1 MDCGPTCL
9 RMISKY
15 YGKEISRQ
23 QLNELTGL
31 TRMGVSLLDLA
42 SSSEDIGFK
51 SLVLKINFK
60 VLQKKIPL
68 PCIALVDRNHFV
80 VIYAI
85 TKTHVKIVDPAKGK
99 ISLRINEFTSRW
111 INDEVRN
118 EGLILAIEPTRK
130 FKDIELDSSE
140 MSWKTLLWPYVA
152 KEKKSIF
159 YLLLILIFTTAIQV
173 IVPFLT
179 QSIVDRGINYQDVDF
194 IKLIL
199 VAQIVLY
206 FSQASVFIF
215 RDWILLFFGSKIN
228 LALQSDFVVKLTQLP
243 VPFFENRKIGDI
255 LERVNDHRRVKG
267 FLSFQT
273 LNIAFAIFNLVIFG
287 IVLLYFMFKIF
298 LYYLIGTVAYI
309 LWVLIF
315 LRKRAELD
323 TLAFKLMSSSQNKII
338 GIING
343 VKEIKLNNS
352 FLRRRWSW
360 ERIQVELHNYSIRDM
375 KLTQYQRSG
384 GMFISE
390 IKNILISYVSAMAVI
405 EGQLTLG
412 GMLAISYII
421 GRLNSPIS
429 MFVGFVQTF
438 QEAKLSLDRI
448 LDVHNEKDENDNT
461 VTKPKISTNTLE
473 IKNLSFKYLKN
484 HSDWILKDINLK
496 VEAGELVAIVG
507 ASGSGKSTLLKL
519 LLKFYA
525 PNEGDILI
533 GGRNLAQVDSTH
545 WRTHCGVVMQDG
557 FIFDDTIKRNITES
571 KSLSSIDEDRLESAL
586 EISNLKETIEGL
598 PMKEETE
605 IGRNGMALSGGQL
618 QRILIA
624 RAIYKNPEFLFF
636 DEATSSLDS
645 INEREIMDKLHEF
658 YENRTV
664 LVIAHRLST
673 VKKAKKILVLSKGEI
688 VEEGNHYE
696 LLKKKGS
703 YYELVVNQLES

>member
-23 QLNELTGL
+23 KLNDLTGL

-42 SSSEDIGFK
+42 SSAEDIGFK
-51 SLVLKINFK
+51 SLVLKVGFN

-68 PCIALVDRNHFV
+68 PCVVLLDQNHFV
-80 VIYAI
+80 VVYEV

-99 ISLRINEFTSRW
+99 LKLKINEFNARW
-111 INDEVRN
+111 INDTTKG
-118 EGLILAIEPTRK
+118 EGLILAVEPTRK
-130 FKDIELDSSE
+130 FKEIEFESDQ
-140 MSWKTLLWPYVA
+140 MGWKALLLPYIN
-152 KEKKSIF
+152 KERKSLY
-159 YLLLILIFTTAIQV
+159 YLLLVLIFTTAVQV

-179 QSIVDRGINYQDVDF
+179 QAIVDRGINYQDVDF

-199 VAQIVLY
+199 IAQIVLY

-215 RDWILLFFGSKIN
+215 RDWLLLFFGSKIN

-243 VPFFENRKIGDI
+243 VPFYENRKIGDI
-255 LERVNDHRRVKG
+255 LERVNDHRRVKA

-273 LNIAFAIFNLVIFG
+273 LNIAFAIFNLVVFG
-287 IVLLYFMFKIF
+287 IVLFYFMFKIF
-298 LYYLIGTVAYI
+298 MFYLIGTVAYI
-309 LWVLIF
+309 VWVLMF
-315 LRKRAELD
+315 LKKRAELD
-323 TLAFKLMSSSQNKII
+323 TLAFKLQSSSQNKII
-338 GIING
+338 GLING

-352 FLRRRWSW
+352 FLRRRWAW
-360 ERIQVELHNYSIRDM
+360 ERIQVELHNYSIKDM
-375 KLTQYQRSG
+375 KLNQYQRSG

-390 IKNILISYVSAMAVI
+390 IKNIFISYVSAMAVI
-405 EGQLTLG
+405 EGHLTLG
-412 GMLAISYII
+412 GMLAIQYII
-421 GRLNSPIS
+421 GRLNNPIS

-438 QEAKLSLDRI
+438 QEAQLSLDRI
-448 LDVHNEKDENDNT
+448 LDVHNEKDENHAK
-461 VTKPKISTNTLE
+461 VIKPKISNNSIE

-484 HSDWILKDINLK
+484 HSEWILEDINLK
-496 VEAGELVAIVG
+496 VGAGELVAIVG
-507 ASGSGKSTLLKL
+507 ASGSGKTTLLKL
-519 LLKFYA
+519 LLKFYP
-525 PNEGDILI
+525 PNEGEILI
-533 GGRNLAQVDSTH
+533 GGRKLEQMDSTY

-571 KSLSSIDEDRLESAL
+571 KSLSSVDEERFEAAL
-586 EISNLKETIEGL
+586 EISNLKETIDLL

-624 RAIYKNPEFLFF
+624 RSIYKNPDFLFF

-645 INEREIMDKLHEF
+645 INEREIMDKLHTF

-673 VKKAKKILVLSKGEI
+673 VKKANKIIVLSKGRI
-688 VEEGNHYE
+688 VEEGSHTE
-696 LLKKKGS
+696 LLAKKGS